1 MSQTPSMSCVPSY
14 TCSLCLCPIPQQRA
28 SEGSLRERCCK
39 YSLQGLC
46 EAKGRRVF
54 IIRSQHAICTG
65 FSCLPILQ
73 PDAALRIGKTSRA
86 STHMGK
92 TRDSGIPR
100 DTQIREPETAP
111 LDRHPNAVATK
122 ILHREVLSL
131 QITEGVCILLTQTQN
146 LGSLQVKSHHQ
157 ILNDAAVLVH

>member
-1 MSQTPSMSCVPSY
+1 
-14 TCSLCLCPIPQQRA
+14 
-28 SEGSLRERCCK
+28 
-39 YSLQGLC
+39 
-46 EAKGRRVF
+46 
-54 IIRSQHAICTG
+54 
-65 FSCLPILQ
+65 
-73 PDAALRIGKTSRA
+73 
-86 STHMGK
+86 MGK

-111 LDRHPNAVATK
+111 LDRPPNAVAAK
-122 ILHREVLSL
+122 ILHPEVLSL